1 MPEIGN
7 QVGNFEP
14 FKEFKANNDSIPNA
28 VDYSQEPIF
37 DLINGMDNNSSS
49 NGFFDVDMS
58 FLEENS
64 EKIPNGH
71 SQYEYKGAKFD
82 IHRRGDSYKSQFVRP
97 KGFDDKEFFD
107 KFSDLEPLKP
117 YHDEPSVNDAT
128 VNEKDN
134 KEVEAEAQEAVAN
147 ELLKMNGIID
157 EGFTQGVTGDCWLL
171 TAIYSLA
178 QNEQGRQ
185 IIQDS
190 ITINDDSTVT
200 ISFKGI
206 GVSYTLSAEEIL
218 DHDTDSDKSDDYSN
232 GDNDML
238 AFELAAEKLWEDIS
252 AGNITLQ
259 TNNPNIL
266 AAGNQ
271 IDEGGLPSQMIY
283 YLTGVESRE
292 CFNSDMSDLRNEQ
305 VYSILQQALDSGN
318 TVLNFG
324 IYNNAHSATLTNGA
338 RYSIDVGSGGH
349 ALSIT
354 GLTQDTVT
362 FINPWDGNTEYQM
375 TWEEF
380 ANLGIG
386 YMSSS
391 NLDETT
397 QASQMQD
404 FSRPYNGKGAR
415 NGHYYSNRGAIH
427 GKFRAESRDESKLEQ
442 MELISLEDEEDEKDE
457 KIKKKKKKFNNV
469 FEEILQRILDR
480 K

>member
-1 MPEIGN
+1 M
-7 QVGNFEP
+7 GNFEP

-28 VDYSQEPIF
+28 VEYSLEPIF
-37 DLINGMDNNSSS
+37 DMINKVNNNSSL
-49 NGFFDVDMS
+49 NGFFDENMS

-82 IHRRGDSYKSQFVRP
+82 IYRKDDIYKSQFVRP

-134 KEVEAEAQEAVAN
+134 KEVEAKAQEAIAS

-157 EGFTQGVTGDCWLL
+157 EGFTQGITGDCWLL
-171 TAIYSLA
+171 TAVYSMA

-218 DHDTDSDKSDDYSN
+218 DHDTDSNKSDDYSN

-238 AFELAAEKLWEDIS
+238 ALELAAEKLWEDIN
-252 AGNITLQ
+252 AGNVVLP

-266 AAGNQ
+266 DIGSE

-292 CFNSDMSDLRNEQ
+292 YFNSNMSDLKNEQ

-324 IYNNAHSATLTNGA
+324 IYNNTHSATLTNGA

-397 QASQMQD
+397 QASQMQS
-404 FSRPYNGKGAR
+404 FSRPYDGKTAR
-415 NGHYYSNRGAIH
+415 NGHYYSNHGVIH
-427 GKFRAESRDESKLEQ
+427 KKFRAESRDESKLEQ
-442 MELISLEDEEDEKDE
+442 MELISLEEKEEKDD
-457 KIKKKKKKFNNV
+457 KVKKKKKKFNNV
-469 FEEILQRILDR
+469 FEEILQRILNR